1 MSDRPANAI
10 DSIRNMTATRRFLVL
25 GATAV
30 VLVGIWMVGRWATSP
45 TYVPLYRDLELGEV
59 GTIGDALDKADIQ
72 HRLGAGGTE
81 VLVPAEKLARA
92 RVALA
97 RDGLAQAGRPGLELF
112 DKPSWGMTDFTQR
125 VTYQRALEGEL
136 ARTIGGLRGVQH
148 AQVHLVI
155 PRTTTFRKAQ
165 PPAGASVVLTT
176 TAGVSLSPETV
187 RGITYIVANSVD
199 QLSSDNVAVLDS
211 EGRVLSMPAASES
224 ASGLTSRQLDI
235 QRGVE
240 EHLSGK
246 VEELLATVVGTGQAR
261 AQVAAMLNFEQVDR
275 TIESF
280 DPEGQVVLSEARSE
294 MGDQLTGPQTVM
306 NNSYQNSRSM
316 ERIVGAVGGITRL
329 TVAVLVD
336 ERTLQSGDM
345 AQGGAANRLASI
357 EAMVRDAIGIDDAR
371 GDRITVT
378 SIPFEPVSVSIPV
391 EPLGPA
397 GQPVNSFEL
406 IRLIQQLSRPVLA
419 LAAII
424 AMLVLA
430 WRALRMVPALP
441 KGATGDSESIP
452 QGTSTNPD
460 LAAAET
466 PSPALLQG
474 HLQAVSADRPELTAQ
489 VVRSWLA
496 DS

>member
-1 MSDRPANAI
+1 
-10 DSIRNMTATRRFLVL
+10 MTATRRFLVL
-25 GATAV
+25 SAV
-30 VLVGIWMVGRWATSP
+30 AVALVGIWMVGSWATAP
-45 TYVPLYRDLELGEV
+45 TFVPLYRDLALGEV
-59 GTIGDALDKADIQ
+59 GAIGDALDKADIQ
-72 HRLGAGGTE
+72 HRLAAGGTE
-81 VLVPAEKLARA
+81 VLVPAADLARA

-136 ARTIGGLRGVQH
+136 ARTIAGLRGVQH

-155 PRTTTFRKAQ
+155 PRTTTLRRAQ
-165 PPAGASVVLTT
+165 QQAGASVVLTT
-176 TAGVSLSPETV
+176 TGVTSLSQETV

-246 VEELLATVVGTGQAR
+246 VEQLLATVVGTGQAR
-261 AQVAAMLNFEQVDR
+261 AQVAAVLNFEQVDR

-294 MGDQLTGPQTVM
+294 TGDQLTGPQTVI
-306 NNSYQNSRSM
+306 NNSYQNSRRM

-336 ERTLQSGDM
+336 ERSLQSGDL

-378 SIPFEPVSVSIPV
+378 AIPFEPVSVSVPV
-391 EPLGPA
+391 EPIGPS
-397 GQPVNSFEL
+397 GQPVNSFEW
-406 IRLIQQLSRPVLA
+406 IRLIQQLSRPALA
-419 LAAII
+419 LAAIV
-424 AMLVLA
+424 ALLVLA
-430 WRALRMVPALP
+430 WRVLRYVPALP
-441 KGATGDSESIP
+441 KGVTADKESVATGTGSAA
-452 QGTSTNPD
+452 D
-460 LAAAET
+460 LKAAET

-474 HLQAVSADRPELTAQ
+474 QLQAVSADRPELTAQ
-489 VVRSWLA
+489 VMRTWLA